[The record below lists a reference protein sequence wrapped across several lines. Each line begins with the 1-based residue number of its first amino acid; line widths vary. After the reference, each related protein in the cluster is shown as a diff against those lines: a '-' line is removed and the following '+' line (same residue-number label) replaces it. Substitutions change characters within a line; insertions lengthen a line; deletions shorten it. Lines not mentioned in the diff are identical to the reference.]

1 MVRHQRIKCA
11 AALIAAGLLLSGC
24 GGDAGRNNY
33 HLAAIAYSPGYAA
46 VFVAN
51 ASSGAI
57 DVLRVPS
64 ASGETG
70 LRFVSRLSESRRKHV
85 LRLSVDGSR
94 GRLWVASPEAVYL
107 YELRQLTLQQ
117 VFDMPRN
124 AYYERVADLV
134 LDQAGHAYVL
144 VRGGARIFR
153 VDARTLELAL
163 WLDVAPSARD
173 GAIALGNRALVSR
186 DGKVMFV
193 ASPENA
199 GMLAIDL
206 QTKRIERIATSDT
219 VDFMC
224 ALLFWRN
231 DSERS
236 ASGMQH
242 AVPQIRALDCFDSWQ
257 AELDSGGDSRVV
269 RTQGNIDVRRGLA
282 RTVFPPGY

>member
-1 MVRHQRIKCA
+1 MRIERIGWT
-11 AALIAAGLLLSGC
+11 AALVVAALVLPAC
-24 GGDAGRNNY
+24 GENVGRNNY
-33 HLAAIAYSPGYAA
+33 HLAAIAYSPDHAA
-46 VFVAN
+46 VFVAT
-51 ASSGAI
+51 ASSGAV

-64 ASGETG
+64 ASGQTG
-70 LRFVSRLSESRRKHV
+70 LRFVSRLSEPRRKHV

-117 VFDMPRN
+117 VFDIPRN

-193 ASPENA
+193 ASPENS

-206 QTKRIERIATSDT
+206 QTKRIERMAASDS

-231 DSERS
+231 DGKPS
-236 ASGMQH
+236 ASGTQH

-257 AELDSGGDSRVV
+257 AELDSAGESRAV
-269 RTQGNIDVRRGLA
+269 RTKGNIDVRRGLA